1 MSRASLDVAPDM
13 SKDDNGISIHV
24 GGGLVTQSMVKA
36 PEPSGAE
43 TAVVVERRG
52 AAAWLRIN
60 RPDALNSLNPDVVSG
75 LQQGLD
81 RAESDPEVR
90 CVVLTGT
97 GRAFCAGA
105 DLKFVRRT
113 GEDPGEGQA
122 HFLEEVGELLNRIE
136 AFSKPVVAAVN
147 GLALAGGLET
157 VLCCDIVIAAAGA
170 RLGDAH
176 ANYGLLPGGG
186 ASVRLPRKIGANRAK
201 YLIFTGDFVA
211 ASDPMWTGLVNS
223 VVPDGELDQAVTE
236 LVDKL
241 AARSPLGLSRMK
253 QLVNDGLEQPS
264 STGLRLELLASALHA
279 HSDDMTEGL
288 RAFEEKRSPQFSGR

>member
-1 MSRASLDVAPDM
+1 MTE
-13 SKDDNGISIHV
+13 G
-24 GGGLVTQSMVKA
+24 MVQEPAGKG
-36 PEPSGAE
+36 PEA
-43 TAVVVERRG
+43 AVVVERRG
-52 AAAWLRIN
+52 TAAWLRIN
-60 RPDALNSLNPDVVSG
+60 RPDALNSLNPDVVAG
-75 LQQGLD
+75 LQDALD
-81 RAESDPEVR
+81 SAEADAEVR
-90 CVVLTGT
+90 SVVLTGT

-113 GEDPGEGQA
+113 GEASGDAQNR
-122 HFLEEVGELLNRIE
+122 FLEEVGALLNRIE
-136 AFSKPVVAAVN
+136 AFPKPVVAAVN

-186 ASVRLPRKIGANRAK
+186 ASIRLPRKIGANRAK
-201 YLIFTGDFVA
+201 YLIFTGDFLPA
-211 ASDPMWTGLVNS
+211 TDPVWTGLVNA
-223 VVPDGELDQAVTE
+223 VVPDGELDGAVTE

-253 QLVNDGLEQPS
+253 QLVNDGLEQPAT
-264 STGLRLELLASALHA
+264 TGLRLELLASALHA
-279 HSDDMTEGL
+279 HSDDMNEGL